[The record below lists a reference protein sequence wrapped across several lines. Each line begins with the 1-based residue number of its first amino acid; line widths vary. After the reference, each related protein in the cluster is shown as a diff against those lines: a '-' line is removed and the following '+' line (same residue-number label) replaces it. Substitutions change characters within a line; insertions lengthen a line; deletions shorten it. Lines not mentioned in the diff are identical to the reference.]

1 MINLRTVTVIPDTGQ
16 ALGDL
21 TSRSLPHL
29 RFGQTKGELLFK
41 KILRWLIEPPN
52 RSLQSEIES
61 LVSQID
67 FTNPQARIS
76 WKISQVFGD
85 QLTLLKLESSKV
97 PVSGHYAS
105 AKFRGAILGTAV
117 GLARVEGVESDREM
131 LIDTIIYSFIY
142 VYGERHGRN
151 MSAATV
157 EDFQTGDAEVIAS
170 DWALEDF
177 VQITTTNSV
186 ASVSGVYLAGAGL
199 L

>member
-1 MINLRTVTVIPDTGQ
+1 M
-16 ALGDL
+16 
-21 TSRSLPHL
+21 
-29 RFGQTKGELLFK
+29 FK

-85 QLTLLKLESSKV
+85 QLTLLNLESSKV

>member
-1 MINLRTVTVIPDTGQ
+1 
-16 ALGDL
+16 
-21 TSRSLPHL
+21 
-29 RFGQTKGELLFK
+29 
-41 KILRWLIEPPN
+41 
-52 RSLQSEIES
+52 
-61 LVSQID
+61 
-67 FTNPQARIS
+67 
-76 WKISQVFGD
+76 
-85 QLTLLKLESSKV
+85 
-97 PVSGHYAS
+97 
-105 AKFRGAILGTAV
+105 
-117 GLARVEGVESDREM
+117 M